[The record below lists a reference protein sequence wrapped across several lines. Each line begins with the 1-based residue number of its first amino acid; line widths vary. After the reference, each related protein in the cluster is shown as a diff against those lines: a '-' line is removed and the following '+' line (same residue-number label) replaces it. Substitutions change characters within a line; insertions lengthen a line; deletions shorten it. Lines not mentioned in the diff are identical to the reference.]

1 MAAYNDI
8 TVLTMADPI
17 YGIHQSQPQ
26 DIYNFLKANAKKL
39 DLVGRFSYLPNLIG
53 KANRS
58 VGMNDGIE
66 MIITDEVSFLDEPML
81 DGRTRRYSRVKVF
94 MASFGSFGLEE
105 REAVADQVINAGY
118 SDINVETE
126 FDDGL
131 SFRSVLGLPE
141 TYINPLLFTGG
152 SLSYI
157 TAGVPRYIGDEL
169 SIMDAPHDGKE
180 YVRAD
185 GEWILS
191 DHFVHA
197 SVDGGEATV

>member
-1 MAAYNDI
+1 MAAYVDT
-8 TVLTMADPI
+8 TVSTMADPI

-39 DLVGRFSYLPNLIG
+39 DLVGRFSYLPNLVSRI
-53 KANRS
+53 NRA
-58 VGMNDGIE
+58 VAMNDGIE
-66 MIITDEVSFLDEPML
+66 MIVTDEVSFLDEPML

-94 MASFGSFGLEE
+94 MASFGTFGLAD
-105 REAVADQVINAGY
+105 RTSVAEQVVNAGY
-118 SDINVETE
+118 SDINIEVEFE
-126 FDDGL
+126 DAL
-131 SFRSVLGLPE
+131 SFRTALGLPE

-169 SIMDAPHDGKE
+169 SIMDAPHDGNE
-180 YVRAD
+180 YVRVD

-197 SVDGGEATV
+197 SIDGGEATV